1 MEKNSPHPRP
11 GSAEKFSSL
20 LPRVR
25 ETMRRMIPQGGRAMH
40 EDAVSLLPKTE
51 FTRREFVVTSLAAG
65 FAMAVRPVSA
75 QTITT
80 NTLGLTADEVKIPV
94 ESGEI
99 PAYRAMPASGGP
111 FPVVLVVQE
120 IFGVH
125 EHIKD
130 ICRRFAKSGHLAVA
144 PELFARQGDV
154 SKMPDINEI
163 ISKVVSKVPD
173 AEVMSDLDAVVAWAQ
188 KSGKGDT
195 SKLGITGFCW
205 GGRIVWLYAAHN
217 PRLKAG
223 VAWYGRLLGQP
234 SDLQPKN
241 PIDLV
246 ASLKARCWVSMAEAI
261 RAFPSRPSKRCGR
274 RATPL
279 AANRKLFSIPTRPMA
294 SMLTTAR
301 AIAPNRPRT
310 AGNGYKSGSKS
321 TARPES

>member
-1 MEKNSPHPRP
+1 
-11 GSAEKFSSL
+11 
-20 LPRVR
+20 
-25 ETMRRMIPQGGRAMH
+25 MR

-80 NTLGLTADEVKIPV
+80 NTIGLTADEVKIPV

-154 SKMPDINEI
+154 SKMPDVNEI

-173 AEVMSDLDAVVAWAQ
+173 AEVMSDLDAAVAWAQ

-205 GGRIVWLYAAHN
+205 GGRVVWLYAAHN
-217 PRLKAG
+217 PAES
-223 VAWYGRLLGQP
+223 GRG
-234 SDLQPKN
+234 
-241 PIDLV
+241 LV
-246 ASLKARCWVSMAEAI
+246 
-261 RAFPSRPSKRCGR
+261 RA
-274 RATPL
+274 L
-279 AANRKLFSIPTRPMA
+279 
-294 SMLTTAR
+294 AR
-301 AIAPNRPRT
+301 AAERPPTQESHRPGGLAESPGAGSLWRKRSGHSRRDRRKDAAGAPGRWQQIRNYSLSRHATRLPC
-310 AGNGYKSGSKS
+310 
-321 TARPES
+321 